1 MVAAALPPG
10 SKSRACCLP
19 RLFWQLTLVGSRR
32 QTGWVRLGSPGFVFA
47 FALKGSMQTPEPEE
61 AEEEED
67 RTPLLQ
73 REAQPTGK
81 AGESSGWRDRLPPS
95 AHLSPPICCSAR
107 LSLAVWAFLGFFLL
121 YALRVNLS
129 VALVDM
135 VESNASLTKNT
146 SSNVCKEHSSTPVVP
161 RNTTGKKY
169 PWDANTQGWILGSFF
184 YGYIITQVPGGYLA
198 RQFGGKKLLGFG
210 ILGTA
215 IFTLFTP
222 LAADL
227 GVGYLIAVRALEGLG
242 EGVTF
247 PAMHAMWSCWAPPL
261 ERSKLLSISYA
272 GALGVL
278 WFIFWMLI
286 VSDTP
291 ETHKRISHAEKE
303 YILSSLT
310 DQLSTQKSIPWGAI
324 LTSLPLWAIVVAHFS
339 YNWTFYTLLT
349 LLPTYMKEILR
360 FDVQENGF
368 LSALPYFGCWI
379 CIILSGQFA
388 DYLREKQNMPTV
400 CVRKTFTLIVVTR
413 AFLCNLCSII
423 PNAAPQLSLVWWP
436 TKDFINTS
444 LLLLLLSVNGMI
456 GPAVFLVAA
465 GFIGCDY
472 EMAVAFVTISTTLG
486 GFSTSGY
493 SINHLDIAPSYA
505 GILLGITNSFG
516 TIPGM
521 VGPLVAKSLT
531 HSNTVGEWQTVFYI
545 AAAINLFGAIFFA
558 LFSSGEVQDWALNGY
573 HLHRN

>member
-1 MVAAALPPG
+1 MGPSIPAFELMG
-10 SKSRACCLP
+10 D
-19 RLFWQLTLVGSRR
+19 RL
-32 QTGWVRLGSPGFVFA
+32 A
-47 FALKGSMQTPEPEE
+47 PEPQQEE
-61 AEEEED
+61 EEKEED
-67 RTPLLQ
+67 RTPLLL
-73 REAQPTGK
+73 RGSHPILK
-81 AGESSGWRDRLPPS
+81 PV
-95 AHLSPPICCSAR
+95 PICCSAR
-107 LSLAVWAFLGFFLL
+107 FGLAIWAFLGFFLL

-135 VESNASLTKNT
+135 VEPNASLTKNT
-146 SSNVCKEHSSTPVVP
+146 TSKMCPDHSSAPPTP

-169 PWDANTQGWILGSFF
+169 AWDADTQGWILGSFF
-184 YGYIITQVPGGYLA
+184 YGYIITQIPGGYLA
-198 RQFGGKKLLGFG
+198 RQFGGKLLLGFG
-210 ILGTA
+210 ICCTA
-215 IFTLFTP
+215 VFTLFTP

-247 PAMHAMWSCWAPPL
+247 PAMHAMWSSWAPPL

-272 GALGVL
+272 GAQFGTFVSLPLSGLICFYMNWIYVFYIFGALGVL
-278 WFIFWMLI
+278 WFIFWIFM
-286 VSDTP
+286 VSDSP
-291 ETHKRISHAEKE
+291 ETHRRISQAEKE

-310 DQLSTQKSIPWGAI
+310 DQLSTQKSVPWEAM

-368 LSALPYFGCWI
+368 LSALPYFGCWL
-379 CIILSGQFA
+379 CIILSGQIA
-388 DYLREKQNMPTV
+388 DYLREKQDMSTV
-400 CVRKTFTLIVVTR
+400 CVRRVFTMI
-413 AFLCNLCSII
+413 
-423 PNAAPQLSLVWWP
+423 
-436 TKDFINTS
+436 
-444 LLLLLLSVNGMI
+444 GMI
-456 GPAVFLVAA
+456 GPAIFLVAA
-465 GFIGCDY
+465 GFIGCNY
-472 EMAVAFVTISTTLG
+472 ELAVAFVTISTTLG

-505 GILLGITNSFG
+505 GILLGITNTFA

-531 HSNTVGEWQTVFYI
+531 HSNTVGEWQVVFYI
-545 AAAINLFGAIFFA
+545 AAGINLFGAIFFA
-558 LFSSGEVQDWALNGY
+558 LFSSGEVQDWAVNGY